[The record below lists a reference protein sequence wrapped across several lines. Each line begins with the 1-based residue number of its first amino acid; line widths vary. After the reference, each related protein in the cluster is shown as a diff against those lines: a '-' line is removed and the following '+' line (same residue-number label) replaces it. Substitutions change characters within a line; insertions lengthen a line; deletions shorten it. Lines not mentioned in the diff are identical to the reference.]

1 MRQATR
7 QNSLGAPSVATDTVC
22 TLPDHRCHDKR
33 RWQRVT
39 SSEATLLV
47 RPQALLRWHTA
58 TLLFRPV
65 FWALPYPLLSAFHRP
80 YKPNHPSIGLFRLL
94 NWATSPRSGWRCAQ
108 LRAGPASG
116 ALAGR
121 AEVHVPPV
129 TESHI
134 DAARPQAERW
144 THTPRTMVA

>member
-7 QNSLGAPSVATDTVC
+7 QNSLGAPYVATDTVC

-58 TLLFRPV
+58 TLLFRRV

-80 YKPNHPSIGLFRLL
+80 YKPNHPSIGLFRTPK
-94 NWATSPRSGWRCAQ
+94 WATHRVEAGQPMAWQ
-108 LRAGPASG
+108 LCLFPGLQRGVDTPVRTRAYRGRRLRVDGPA
-116 ALAGR
+116 
-121 AEVHVPPV
+121 
-129 TESHI
+129 
-134 DAARPQAERW
+134 ARGVRQ
-144 THTPRTMVA
+144 M